1 MMDVP
6 SASSTASCSSGS
18 VFERLA
24 SERIEPWTSS
34 TLRAQR
40 LSLANCRADTQVL
53 WQSRGDAPSYHGALR
68 RAYALV
74 RARDRRHGF
83 LARQPPEDGRNGAE
97 TCHLQTPTSD
107 VQMAISNE
115 SMSHQQIP
123 SHQQNP
129 SVQIGRDLID
139 SVNELCFLE
148 ERLAITKWPPGEFC
162 FLLASSL
169 SPPSA
174 FPSFTLCMPL
184 LDLGTSNRLS
194 TKLDVSITR
203 FLLCLTLPLCYN
215 LTQGAPS
222 STLALGMADSRT
234 VPRWRF
240 RIST

>member
-34 TLRAQR
+34 TLRAQH

-107 VQMAISNE
+107 VQPPEDGRNGAETCHLQTPTSDEQMVISDE
-115 SMSHQQIP
+115 STSHQQTPSHQQI
-123 SHQQNP
+123 P

-148 ERLAITKWPPGEFC
+148 ERLAITKWPPGEFSRFC
-162 FLLASSL
+162 F
-169 SPPSA
+169 
-174 FPSFTLCMPL
+174 
-184 LDLGTSNRLS
+184 
-194 TKLDVSITR
+194 
-203 FLLCLTLPLCYN
+203 
-215 LTQGAPS
+215 
-222 STLALGMADSRT
+222 
-234 VPRWRF
+234 
-240 RIST
+240 